1 MTLITPNKGP
11 SQLDA
16 DIIRILKQ
24 LRDIMADMEAK
35 QDELRDGEGK
45 EAAESKKLLGEI
57 RGWMKVAIE
66 TEARIEERCKE
77 NQGIVRDYALDF
89 AEARSEIGCRLD
101 RLRRTRCPGRF
112 PE

>member
-1 MTLITPNKGP
+1 MTLITPDKGP

-16 DIIRILKQ
+16 DLLRVLKQ

-35 QDELRDGEGK
+35 QDALRDGEGK
-45 EAAESKKLLGEI
+45 DTAESRKLMGEI
-57 RGWMKVAIE
+57 RGWMKIAIE
-66 TEARIEERCKE
+66 TEARIEERRKE
-77 NQGIVRDYALDF
+77 DQGIARDYALDF

-101 RLRRTRCPGRF
+101 RLRRARCPGRF